1 MKKLLLASAFAV
13 VALAV
18 GQVSAHN
25 HGGSCNEVVNEG
37 ALLQGPLLEGG
48 TVCTQ
53 EKVVPET
60 VIPAE
65 TLRCPD
71 LQCPAQQCPD
81 CVCKTCPVV
90 ECKCTAEKIVEA
102 NCPVMKCNSC
112 ATRPHKCHQGRCS
125 SCKGHCSEEGAV
137 YEGGY
142 AAEVVRTDRRSNH
155 RYR

>member
-1 MKKLLLASAFAV
+1 MKKLLLASALALSAFAV
-13 VALAV
+13 T
-18 GQVSAHN
+18 QVSAHN

-37 ALLQGPLLEGG
+37 AVLAGPVLQGG

-53 EKVVPET
+53 EQ
-60 VIPAE
+60 VIPAQ
-65 TLRCPD
+65 TLQCPD
-71 LQCPAQQCPD
+71 LQCPTQQCPD

-112 ATRPHKCHQGRCS
+112 GTRPHACHQGRCK
-125 SCKGHCSEEGAV
+125 SCGGGCSENAV
-137 YEGGY
+137 TTDGGY
-142 AAEVVRTDRRSNH
+142 VAEVVTSAPSNRRSNH